1 MKNRSSRHRMLSRK
15 NNLRIVAMLEE
26 RSQGIYRYFKKQ
38 NEFVEKTKAKA
49 KKIAAKTKSL
59 FSQPVKRREHRT
71 VG

>member
-1 MKNRSSRHRMLSRK
+1 
-15 NNLRIVAMLEE
+15 MLEE